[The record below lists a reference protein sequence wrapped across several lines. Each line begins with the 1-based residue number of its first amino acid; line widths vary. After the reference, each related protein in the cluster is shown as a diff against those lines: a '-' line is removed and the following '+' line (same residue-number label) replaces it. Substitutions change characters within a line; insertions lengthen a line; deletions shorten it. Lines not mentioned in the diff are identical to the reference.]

1 MKMISQK
8 NKILLLFHIFAIGL
22 TGSLFFIG
30 IGKLLID
37 KLNLLIG
44 ASLLFALNEFS
55 RILFQFI
62 FSTIDKK
69 FSIKKSIIIS
79 ELLQSISLI
88 SIVIFKFY
96 SLTALIV
103 ILIILNFFESFFLI
117 SEFNLMLKISQKE
130 DRKKYNSYI
139 STTNQIS
146 GILGFIIGGFII
158 SNSQYNLIFIISS
171 ILFFISAIFISL
183 IKIED
188 IKLSIDTSWKKLVK
202 KENYYIFIFTFLI
215 ATNTVILSANSI
227 LGFKLALNTKEIILY
242 QIANAIGS
250 SLATLIIKYK
260 ASLINKNE
268 NKSVIFGLI
277 TQGILFSSFNF
288 LNEDKR
294 VLLFIAISMISFINL
309 SIYNTK
315 LQEYAERKFG
325 SKIYSLRQLSKSLFN
340 FLSIST
346 LTYFTIQ
353 LKIDYQN
360 ILAIFCFLTVVA
372 NILLIKNN
380 ITTYIIE
387 NNK

>member
-1 MKMISQK
+1 MEMISQK
-8 NKILLLFHIFAIGL
+8 NKIFFLFHIFAIGL
-22 TGSLFFIG
+22 TDSLLFIG

-55 RILFQFI
+55 KILFQLI

-79 ELLQSISLI
+79 ELLQSIFLI
-88 SIVIFKFY
+88 FIVDFKFY
-96 SLTALIV
+96 SLIALIA
-103 ILIILNFFESFFLI
+103 ILIILNFLEGFFTI
-117 SEFNLMLKISQKE
+117 SEFNLILTISQKE

-139 STTNQIS
+139 STINQIS
-146 GILGFIIGGFII
+146 GVLGFIIGGYII
-158 SNSQYNLIFIISS
+158 FNSQYNLVFIISS

-188 IKLSIDTSWKKLVK
+188 IKLSVDTSWKKLVK
-202 KENYYIFIFTFLI
+202 RDNYYILIFTLLI

-227 LGFKLALNTKEIILY
+227 LGFKLALNTREIILY

-260 ASLINKNE
+260 SSLINKNE
-268 NKSVIFGLI
+268 NNSIVFGLLL
-277 TQGILFSSFNF
+277 QGILFYLFNF
-288 LNEDKR
+288 VNEDKR
-294 VLLFIAISMISFINL
+294 ILLFISISMISFINL

-315 LQEYAERKFG
+315 LQDYAERKFG

-340 FLSIST
+340 FLGISA

-360 ILAIFCFLTVVA
+360 ILAIFCFLTVIA

-380 ITTYIIE
+380 ITTYIVE
-387 NNK
+387 SKK

>member
-8 NKILLLFHIFAIGL
+8 NKILFLFHIFAIGL

-55 RILFQFI
+55 KILFQFI

-88 SIVIFKFY
+88 FIVIFKFY

-202 KENYYIFIFTFLI
+202 KDNYYIFIFTFLI

-227 LGFKLALNTKEIILY
+227 LGFKLALNTRQIILY

-260 ASLINKNE
+260 VSLINKNK
-268 NKSVIFGLI
+268 NNSVIFGLI

-360 ILAIFCFLTVVA
+360 ILAIFCFLTVAV

>member
-1 MKMISQK
+1 MKMISEK
-8 NKILLLFHIFAIGL
+8 NKTLFLLHVLVIGL
-22 TGSLFFIG
+22 TDSLFFIG

-44 ASLLFALNEFS
+44 ATLLFALNEFS
-55 RILFQFI
+55 KIVFQFI

-79 ELLQSISLI
+79 ELLQSIFLFF
-88 SIVIFKFY
+88 IVIFKFY
-96 SLTALIV
+96 SLTALIT
-103 ILIILNFFESFFLI
+103 ILIILNFLEGFFTI
-117 SEFNLMLKISQKE
+117 SEFNLILKISQKE

-139 STTNQIS
+139 STINQIS
-146 GILGFIIGGFII
+146 GVLGFIIGGYII
-158 SNSQYNLIFIISS
+158 FNSQYNLVFIISS

-188 IKLSIDTSWKKLVK
+188 IKLSVDTSWKKLVK
-202 KENYYIFIFTFLI
+202 RDNYCILIFTFLI

-227 LGFKLALNTKEIILY
+227 LGFKLALNTRQIILY

-260 ASLINKNE
+260 SNLINKNE
-268 NKSVIFGLI
+268 NNSIVFGLI
-277 TQGILFSSFNF
+277 LQGILFYLFNF
-288 LNEDKR
+288 VNEDKR
-294 VLLFIAISMISFINL
+294 IFLFISISMISFINL

-315 LQEYAERKFG
+315 LQDYAETKFG

-340 FLSIST
+340 FFGISA

-353 LKIDYQN
+353 LKIDYQS
-360 ILAIFCFLTVVA
+360 ILAIFCFLTVIA

-380 ITTYIIE
+380 ITTYVVE
-387 NNK
+387 SNK

>member
-8 NKILLLFHIFAIGL
+8 NKILFLFHIFAIGL

-44 ASLLFALNEFS
+44 ASLLFTLNEFS
-55 RILFQFI
+55 KILFQFI

-96 SLTALIV
+96 SSTALIV

-268 NKSVIFGLI
+268 NNSVIFGLI

-340 FLSIST
+340 FLGISV

-353 LKIDYQN
+353 LKINYQN
-360 ILAIFCFLTVVA
+360 ILAIFCFLTAAV

>member
-1 MKMISQK
+1 MKMISEK
-8 NKILLLFHIFAIGL
+8 NKILFLLHVFVIGL
-22 TGSLFFIG
+22 TDSLFFIG

-55 RILFQFI
+55 KILFQFI
-62 FSTIDKK
+62 FSSIDKK

-79 ELLQSISLI
+79 ELLQSIFLI
-88 SIVIFKFY
+88 FIVIFQFY
-96 SLTALIV
+96 SLAALIV
-103 ILIILNFFESFFLI
+103 ILIILNFLESFFLI
-117 SEFNLMLKISQKE
+117 SEFNLILKISQKE

-146 GILGFIIGGFII
+146 GVLGFVIGGYII
-158 SNSQYNLIFIISS
+158 FNSQYNLVFIISS

-188 IKLSIDTSWKKLVK
+188 IKLFVDTSWKKLVK
-202 KENYYIFIFTFLI
+202 KDNYYILIFTFLI

-227 LGFKLALNTKEIILY
+227 LGFKLALNTRKIILY

-260 ASLINKNE
+260 SSLINKNE
-268 NKSVIFGLI
+268 NNSIVFGLI
-277 TQGILFSSFNF
+277 LQGILFYLFNF
-288 LNEDKR
+288 VTEDKR
-294 VLLFIAISMISFINL
+294 ILLFISISMISFINL

-315 LQEYAERKFG
+315 LQDYAETKFG

-340 FLSIST
+340 FLGISI

-360 ILAIFCFLTVVA
+360 ILAVFVFLTVIA

-380 ITTYIIE
+380 ITTYIVE
-387 NNK
+387 SNK

>member
-1 MKMISQK
+1 MKMISEK
-8 NKILLLFHIFAIGL
+8 NKILFLLHVFVIGL
-22 TGSLFFIG
+22 IDSLLFIG

-55 RILFQFI
+55 KIIFQFI

-79 ELLQSISLI
+79 ELLQSIFLI
-88 SIVIFKFY
+88 FIVIFQFY
-96 SLTALIV
+96 SLAALIV
-103 ILIILNFFESFFLI
+103 ILIILNFLEGFFII
-117 SEFNLMLKISQKE
+117 SEFNLILKISQKE
-130 DRKKYNSYI
+130 DRKKYNSYV

-146 GILGFIIGGFII
+146 GVLGFVIGGYITF
-158 SNSQYNLIFIISS
+158 NSQYNLVFIISS

-188 IKLSIDTSWKKLVK
+188 IKLFVDTSWKKLVK
-202 KENYYIFIFTFLI
+202 KDNYYILIFTFLI

-227 LGFKLALNTKEIILY
+227 LGFKLALNTREIILY

-260 ASLINKNE
+260 SSLINKNE
-268 NKSVIFGLI
+268 NNSIVFGLI
-277 TQGILFSSFNF
+277 LQGILFYLFNF
-288 LNEDKR
+288 VNEDKR
-294 VLLFIAISMISFINL
+294 ILLFISISMISFINL

-315 LQEYAERKFG
+315 LQDYAETKFG

-340 FLSIST
+340 FFGISI

-360 ILAIFCFLTVVA
+360 ILAVFVFLTVIA

-380 ITTYIIE
+380 ITTYIVE
-387 NNK
+387 SNK

>member
-1 MKMISQK
+1 MEIIFQK
-8 NKILLLFHIFAIGL
+8 NKMLFLFHIFAIGL

-44 ASLLFALNEFS
+44 ASLLFTLNEFS
-55 RILFQFI
+55 KILFQFI

-268 NKSVIFGLI
+268 NNSVIFGLI

>member
-1 MKMISQK
+1 MKMISEK
-8 NKILLLFHIFAIGL
+8 NKILFLLHVFVIGL
-22 TGSLFFIG
+22 IDSLLFIG

-44 ASLLFALNEFS
+44 ASLLFTLNEFS
-55 RILFQFI
+55 KILFQFI

-88 SIVIFKFY
+88 FIVIFKFY

-139 STTNQIS
+139 STINQIS

-188 IKLSIDTSWKKLVK
+188 IKLSIDTSWKKLLK
-202 KENYYIFIFTFLI
+202 KDNYYIFIFTFLI

-227 LGFKLALNTKEIILY
+227 LGFKLALNTREIILY

-260 ASLINKNE
+260 VSLINKNE
-268 NKSVIFGLI
+268 NNSVIFGLI

-288 LNEDKR
+288 INEDKR
-294 VLLFIAISMISFINL
+294 VFLFIAISMISFINL

-360 ILAIFCFLTVVA
+360 ILSIFCFLTVAA

-380 ITTYIIE
+380 ITTYIVE
-387 NNK
+387 KQ

>member
-1 MKMISQK
+1 MKMISEK
-8 NKILLLFHIFAIGL
+8 NKILFLLHVFVIGL
-22 TGSLFFIG
+22 TVSLLFIG

-55 RILFQFI
+55 KILFQLI

-79 ELLQSISLI
+79 ELLQSIFLFFI
-88 SIVIFKFY
+88 IIFKFY

-103 ILIILNFFESFFLI
+103 ILIILNFLESFFII
-117 SEFNLMLKISQKE
+117 SEFNLILKISQKE

-146 GILGFIIGGFII
+146 GVLGFIIGGYII
-158 SNSQYNLIFIISS
+158 FNSQYNLVFIISS

-202 KENYYIFIFTFLI
+202 RDNYYILIFTFLI

-227 LGFKLALNTKEIILY
+227 LGFKLALNTRQIILY

-260 ASLINKNE
+260 SSLINKNE
-268 NKSVIFGLI
+268 NNSIVFGLLL
-277 TQGILFSSFNF
+277 QGILFYLFNF
-288 LNEDKR
+288 VNEDKR
-294 VLLFIAISMISFINL
+294 ILLFISISMISFINL

-315 LQEYAERKFG
+315 LQDYAERKFG

-340 FLSIST
+340 FFGISA

-360 ILAIFCFLTVVA
+360 ILVVFCFLTVIA

-380 ITTYIIE
+380 ITTYIVE
-387 NNK
+387 SNK

>member
-1 MKMISQK
+1 MEMISQK
-8 NKILLLFHIFAIGL
+8 NKIFFLFHIFAIGL
-22 TGSLFFIG
+22 TDSLLFIG

-55 RILFQFI
+55 KILFQLI

-79 ELLQSISLI
+79 ELLQSIFLI
-88 SIVIFKFY
+88 FIIIFKFY

-103 ILIILNFFESFFLI
+103 ILIILNFLESFFII
-117 SEFNLMLKISQKE
+117 SEFNLILKISQKE

-146 GILGFIIGGFII
+146 GVLGFVIGGYII
-158 SNSQYNLIFIISS
+158 FNSQYNLVFIISS
-171 ILFFISAIFISL
+171 ILFFISTIFISL

-202 KENYYIFIFTFLI
+202 RDNYYILIFTFLI

-227 LGFKLALNTKEIILY
+227 LGFKLSLNTRQIILY

-260 ASLINKNE
+260 SNLINKNE
-268 NKSVIFGLI
+268 NNSIVFGLI
-277 TQGILFSSFNF
+277 LQGILFYLFNF
-288 LNEDKR
+288 VTEDKR
-294 VLLFIAISMISFINL
+294 ILLFISISMISFINL

-315 LQEYAERKFG
+315 LQDCAETKFG

-340 FLSIST
+340 FFGISA

-360 ILAIFCFLTVVA
+360 ILAIFCFLTVIV

-380 ITTYIIE
+380 ITTYIVE
-387 NNK
+387 SNK

>member
-8 NKILLLFHIFAIGL
+8 NKIFFLFHIFAIGL
-22 TGSLFFIG
+22 TDSLLFIG

-55 RILFQFI
+55 KILFQLI

-79 ELLQSISLI
+79 ELLQSIFLI
-88 SIVIFKFY
+88 FIVDFKFY
-96 SLTALIV
+96 SLIALIA
-103 ILIILNFFESFFLI
+103 ILIILNFLEGFFTI
-117 SEFNLMLKISQKE
+117 SEFNLILTISQKE

-139 STTNQIS
+139 STINQIS
-146 GILGFIIGGFII
+146 GVLGFIIGGYII
-158 SNSQYNLIFIISS
+158 FNSQYNLVFIISS

-188 IKLSIDTSWKKLVK
+188 IKLSVDTSWKKLVK
-202 KENYYIFIFTFLI
+202 RDNYYILIFTLLI

-227 LGFKLALNTKEIILY
+227 LGFKLALNTREIILY

-260 ASLINKNE
+260 SSLINKNE
-268 NKSVIFGLI
+268 NNSIVFGLLL
-277 TQGILFSSFNF
+277 QGILFYLFNF
-288 LNEDKR
+288 VNEDKR
-294 VLLFIAISMISFINL
+294 ILLFISISMISFINL

-315 LQEYAERKFG
+315 LQDYAERKFG

-340 FLSIST
+340 FLGISA

-360 ILAIFCFLTVVA
+360 ILAIFCFLIVIA

-380 ITTYIIE
+380 ITTYVVE
-387 NNK
+387 SNK

>member
-8 NKILLLFHIFAIGL
+8 NKILFLFHIFAIGL

-44 ASLLFALNEFS
+44 ASLLFTLNEFS
-55 RILFQFI
+55 KILFQFI

-202 KENYYIFIFTFLI
+202 KDNYYIFIFTFLI

-227 LGFKLALNTKEIILY
+227 LGFKLALDTRQIILY

-268 NKSVIFGLI
+268 NNSVIFGLI

-288 LNEDKR
+288 VNEDKR

-315 LQEYAERKFG
+315 LQDYAERKFG

-360 ILAIFCFLTVVA
+360 ILSIFCFLTVAA

-380 ITTYIIE
+380 ITTYIVE
-387 NNK
+387 KQ

>member
-1 MKMISQK
+1 MEIIFQK
-8 NKILLLFHIFAIGL
+8 NKMLFLFHIFAIGL
-22 TGSLFFIG
+22 TDGLFFIG

-55 RILFQFI
+55 KILFQFI

-268 NKSVIFGLI
+268 NNSVIFGLI

>member
-1 MKMISQK
+1 MKMISEK
-8 NKILLLFHIFAIGL
+8 NKILFLLHVFVIGL
-22 TGSLFFIG
+22 TDSLFFIG

-44 ASLLFALNEFS
+44 ATLLFALNEFS
-55 RILFQFI
+55 KIIFQFI
-62 FSTIDKK
+62 FSSIDKK

-79 ELLQSISLI
+79 ELLQSIFLI
-88 SIVIFKFY
+88 LIVIFKFY
-96 SLTALIV
+96 SLMALIM
-103 ILIILNFFESFFLI
+103 ILIILNFLESFFLI
-117 SEFNLMLKISQKE
+117 SEFNLILKISQKE

-139 STTNQIS
+139 STINQIS
-146 GILGFIIGGFII
+146 GVLGFVIGGYII
-158 SNSQYNLIFIISS
+158 FNSQYNLVFIISS

-188 IKLSIDTSWKKLVK
+188 IKLFVDTSWKKLVK
-202 KENYYIFIFTFLI
+202 KDNYYILIFTFLI

-227 LGFKLALNTKEIILY
+227 LGFKLALNTRQIILY

-260 ASLINKNE
+260 SSLINKNE
-268 NKSVIFGLI
+268 NNSIVFGLI
-277 TQGILFSSFNF
+277 LQGILFYLFNF
-288 LNEDKR
+288 VNEDKR
-294 VLLFIAISMISFINL
+294 ILLFISISMISFINL

-315 LQEYAERKFG
+315 LQDYAETKFG

-340 FLSIST
+340 FWGISI

-353 LKIDYQN
+353 LKIEYQS
-360 ILAIFCFLTVVA
+360 ILAIFCFLTVIA

-380 ITTYIIE
+380 ITTYVVE
-387 NNK
+387 SNK

>member
-1 MKMISQK
+1 MKIISEK
-8 NKILLLFHIFAIGL
+8 NKILFLLHVFVIGL
-22 TGSLFFIG
+22 IDSLLFIG

-55 RILFQFI
+55 KIIFQFI

-79 ELLQSISLI
+79 ELLQSIFLI
-88 SIVIFKFY
+88 FIVIFQFY
-96 SLTALIV
+96 SLAALIV
-103 ILIILNFFESFFLI
+103 ILIILNFLEGFFII
-117 SEFNLMLKISQKE
+117 SEFNLILKISQKE
-130 DRKKYNSYI
+130 DRKKYNSYV

-146 GILGFIIGGFII
+146 GVLGFVIGGYII
-158 SNSQYNLIFIISS
+158 FNSQYNLVFIISS

-188 IKLSIDTSWKKLVK
+188 IKLFVDTSWKKLVK
-202 KENYYIFIFTFLI
+202 KDNYYILIFTFLI

-227 LGFKLALNTKEIILY
+227 LGFKLALNTREIILY

-260 ASLINKNE
+260 SSLINKNE
-268 NKSVIFGLI
+268 NNSIVFGLI
-277 TQGILFSSFNF
+277 LQGILFYLFNF
-288 LNEDKR
+288 VNEDKR
-294 VLLFIAISMISFINL
+294 ILLFISISMISFINL

-315 LQEYAERKFG
+315 LQDYAETKFG

-340 FLSIST
+340 FFGISI

-360 ILAIFCFLTVVA
+360 ILAVFVFLTVIA

-380 ITTYIIE
+380 ITTYIVE

>member
-1 MKMISQK
+1 MKIISEK
-8 NKILLLFHIFAIGL
+8 NKILFLLHVFVIGL
-22 TGSLFFIG
+22 IDSLLFIG

-55 RILFQFI
+55 KILFQFI
-62 FSTIDKK
+62 FSSIDKK

-79 ELLQSISLI
+79 ELLQSIFLI
-88 SIVIFKFY
+88 FIVIFQFY
-96 SLTALIV
+96 SLAALIV
-103 ILIILNFFESFFLI
+103 ILIILNFLENFFII
-117 SEFNLMLKISQKE
+117 SEFNLILKISQKE

-139 STTNQIS
+139 STINQIS
-146 GILGFIIGGFII
+146 RVLGFVIGGYII
-158 SNSQYNLIFIISS
+158 FNSQYNLVFIISS
-171 ILFFISAIFISL
+171 ILFFISTIFISL

-202 KENYYIFIFTFLI
+202 KDNYYILIFTFLI

-227 LGFKLALNTKEIILY
+227 LGFKLALNTRQIILY

-260 ASLINKNE
+260 SNLINKNE
-268 NKSVIFGLI
+268 NNSIVFGLI
-277 TQGILFSSFNF
+277 LQGILFYLFNF
-288 LNEDKR
+288 VNEDKR
-294 VLLFIAISMISFINL
+294 IFLFISISMISFINL

-315 LQEYAERKFG
+315 LQDYAETKFG
-325 SKIYSLRQLSKSLFN
+325 SKIYSLRQLSKLLFN
-340 FLSIST
+340 FFGISA

-353 LKIDYQN
+353 LKIDYQS
-360 ILAIFCFLTVVA
+360 ILAIFCFLTVIV

-380 ITTYIIE
+380 ITTYVVE
-387 NNK
+387 SNK

>member
-8 NKILLLFHIFAIGL
+8 NKILFLFHIFAIGL

-44 ASLLFALNEFS
+44 ASLLFTLNEFPK
-55 RILFQFI
+55 ILFQFI

-202 KENYYIFIFTFLI
+202 KDNYYIFIFTFLI

-260 ASLINKNE
+260 SNIINKNE
-268 NKSVIFGLI
+268 NKSIIFGLI
-277 TQGILFSSFNF
+277 VQGILFSLFNF
-288 LNEDKR
+288 VNKDKR
-294 VLLFIAISMISFINL
+294 IILFIAISMISFINL

-340 FLSIST
+340 FFGISA

-353 LKIDYQN
+353 LKINYQN
-360 ILAIFCFLTVVA
+360 ILAIFCFFTVIT
-372 NILLIKNN
+372 NSLLIKNN
-380 ITTYIIE
+380 IITYTVE
-387 NNK
+387 SDK

>member
-44 ASLLFALNEFS
+44 ASLLFTLNEFS
-55 RILFQFI
+55 KILFQFI

-268 NKSVIFGLI
+268 NNSVIFGLI

>member
-8 NKILLLFHIFAIGL
+8 NKMLFLFHIFAIGL

-44 ASLLFALNEFS
+44 ASLLFTLNEFS
-55 RILFQFI
+55 KILFQFI

-268 NKSVIFGLI
+268 NNSVIFGLI

-294 VLLFIAISMISFINL
+294 ALLFIAISMISFINL

>member
-1 MKMISQK
+1 MKMISEK
-8 NKILLLFHIFAIGL
+8 NKTLFLLHVLVIGL
-22 TGSLFFIG
+22 TDSLFFIG

-44 ASLLFALNEFS
+44 ATLLFALNEFS
-55 RILFQFI
+55 KIVFQFI

-79 ELLQSISLI
+79 ELLQSIFLFF
-88 SIVIFKFY
+88 IVIFKFY
-96 SLTALIV
+96 SLTALIT
-103 ILIILNFFESFFLI
+103 ILIILNFLEGFFTI
-117 SEFNLMLKISQKE
+117 SEFNLILKISQKE

-139 STTNQIS
+139 STINQIS
-146 GILGFIIGGFII
+146 GVLGFVIGGYII
-158 SNSQYNLIFIISS
+158 FNSQYNLVFIISS
-171 ILFFISAIFISL
+171 ILFFISTIFISL

-188 IKLSIDTSWKKLVK
+188 IKLSVDTSWKKLVK
-202 KENYYIFIFTFLI
+202 RDNYCILIFTFLI

-227 LGFKLALNTKEIILY
+227 LGFKLALNTRQIILY

-260 ASLINKNE
+260 SNLINKNE
-268 NKSVIFGLI
+268 NNSIVFGLI
-277 TQGILFSSFNF
+277 LQGILFYLFNF
-288 LNEDKR
+288 VTEDKR
-294 VLLFIAISMISFINL
+294 ILLFISISMISFINL

-315 LQEYAERKFG
+315 LQDYAETKFG

-340 FLSIST
+340 FFGISA

-353 LKIDYQN
+353 LKIDYQS
-360 ILAIFCFLTVVA
+360 ILAIFCFLTVIA

-380 ITTYIIE
+380 ITTYVVE
-387 NNK
+387 SNK

>member
-1 MKMISQK
+1 MEMISQK
-8 NKILLLFHIFAIGL
+8 NKLLFLFHIFAIGL
-22 TGSLFFIG
+22 TDSLFFIG

-37 KLNLLIG
+37 KLNLLVG

-55 RILFQFI
+55 KILFQFI

-69 FSIKKSIIIS
+69 FSVKKSIIIS
-79 ELLQSISLI
+79 ELLQSIFLI
-88 SIVIFKFY
+88 FIIIFKFY

-103 ILIILNFFESFFLI
+103 ILIILNFLESFFII
-117 SEFNLMLKISQKE
+117 SEFNLILKISQKE

-139 STTNQIS
+139 SAINQIS
-146 GILGFIIGGFII
+146 GVLGFVIGGYII
-158 SNSQYNLIFIISS
+158 FNSQYNLLFIISS

-202 KENYYIFIFTFLI
+202 RDNYYILIFTFLI

-227 LGFKLALNTKEIILY
+227 LGFKLSLNTRQIILY

-260 ASLINKNE
+260 SNLINKNE
-268 NKSVIFGLI
+268 NNSIVFGLI
-277 TQGILFSSFNF
+277 LQGILFYLFNF
-288 LNEDKR
+288 VTEDKR
-294 VLLFIAISMISFINL
+294 ILLFISISMISFINL

-315 LQEYAERKFG
+315 LQYYAETKFG

-340 FLSIST
+340 FFGISA

-360 ILAIFCFLTVVA
+360 ILAIFCFLTVIV

-380 ITTYIIE
+380 ITTYIVE
-387 NNK
+387 SNK

>member
-1 MKMISQK
+1 MKMISEK
-8 NKILLLFHIFAIGL
+8 NKILFLLHVFVIGL
-22 TGSLFFIG
+22 IDSLLFIG

-55 RILFQFI
+55 KIIFQFI
-62 FSTIDKK
+62 FSSIDKK

-79 ELLQSISLI
+79 ELLQSIFLI
-88 SIVIFKFY
+88 FIVIFQFY
-96 SLTALIV
+96 SLAALIV
-103 ILIILNFFESFFLI
+103 ILIILNFLEGFFII
-117 SEFNLMLKISQKE
+117 SEFNLILKISQKE
-130 DRKKYNSYI
+130 DRKKYNSYV

-146 GILGFIIGGFII
+146 GVLGFVIGGYII
-158 SNSQYNLIFIISS
+158 FNSQYNLVFIISS

-188 IKLSIDTSWKKLVK
+188 IKLFVDTSWKKLVK
-202 KENYYIFIFTFLI
+202 KDNYYILIFTFLI

-227 LGFKLALNTKEIILY
+227 LGFKLALNTREIILY

-260 ASLINKNE
+260 SSLINKNE
-268 NKSVIFGLI
+268 NNSIVFGLI
-277 TQGILFSSFNF
+277 LQGILFYLFNF
-288 LNEDKR
+288 VNEDKR
-294 VLLFIAISMISFINL
+294 ILLFISISMISFINL

-315 LQEYAERKFG
+315 LQDYAETKFG

-340 FLSIST
+340 FFGISI

-360 ILAIFCFLTVVA
+360 ILAVFVFLTVIA

-380 ITTYIIE
+380 ITTYIVE
-387 NNK
+387 SNK

>member
-1 MKMISQK
+1 MEMISQK
-8 NKILLLFHIFAIGL
+8 NKMLFLFHIFAIGL
-22 TGSLFFIG
+22 TDSLLFIG

-37 KLNLLIG
+37 KLNLLVG

-55 RILFQFI
+55 KILFQFI

-79 ELLQSISLI
+79 ELLQSIFLFFI
-88 SIVIFKFY
+88 IIFKFY

-103 ILIILNFFESFFLI
+103 ILIILNFLESFFII
-117 SEFNLMLKISQKE
+117 SEFNLILKISQKE

-146 GILGFIIGGFII
+146 GVLGFVIGGFII
-158 SNSQYNLIFIISS
+158 FNSQYNLLFIISS

-183 IKIED
+183 IKTEN

-202 KENYYIFIFTFLI
+202 KDNYYILIFTFLI

-227 LGFKLALNTKEIILY
+227 LGFKLALNTRQIILY

-260 ASLINKNE
+260 SNLINKNE
-268 NKSVIFGLI
+268 NNSIVFGLI
-277 TQGILFSSFNF
+277 LQGILFYLFNF
-288 LNEDKR
+288 VNEDKR
-294 VLLFIAISMISFINL
+294 ILLFISISMISFINL

-315 LQEYAERKFG
+315 LQDCAETKFG

-340 FLSIST
+340 FFGISI

-360 ILAIFCFLTVVA
+360 ILAVFVFLTVLA

-380 ITTYIIE
+380 ITTYVVE
-387 NNK
+387 SNK

>member
-1 MKMISQK
+1 MEMISQK
-8 NKILLLFHIFAIGL
+8 NKIFFLFHIFAIGL
-22 TGSLFFIG
+22 TDSLLFIG

-55 RILFQFI
+55 KILFQLI

-79 ELLQSISLI
+79 ELLQSIFLI
-88 SIVIFKFY
+88 FIVVFKFY
-96 SLTALIV
+96 SLIALIV
-103 ILIILNFFESFFLI
+103 ILIILNFLEGFFLI
-117 SEFNLMLKISQKE
+117 SEFNLILKISQKE

-146 GILGFIIGGFII
+146 GVLGFVIGGYII
-158 SNSQYNLIFIISS
+158 FNSQYNLVFIISS
-171 ILFFISAIFISL
+171 ILFFISAIFVSL
-183 IKIED
+183 IKIEN
-188 IKLSIDTSWKKLVK
+188 IKLSIDTSWKKIVTRD
-202 KENYYIFIFTFLI
+202 NYYILIFTFLI

-227 LGFKLALNTKEIILY
+227 LGFKLALDTRQIILY
-242 QIANAIGS
+242 QIANTVGS
-250 SLATLIIKYK
+250 GLATLIIKYK
-260 ASLINKNE
+260 SSLINKNE
-268 NKSVIFGLI
+268 NKSIISGLI
-277 TQGILFSSFNF
+277 AQGILFYLFNF
-288 LNEDKR
+288 VNEDKR
-294 VLLFIAISMISFINL
+294 SLLFISISMISFINL

-315 LQEYAERKFG
+315 LQDYAERKFG

-340 FLSIST
+340 FLGISA

-360 ILAIFCFLTVVA
+360 ILAIFCFLTVIA

-380 ITTYIIE
+380 ITTYIVE
-387 NNK
+387 SKK

>member
-1 MKMISQK
+1 MKMISEK
-8 NKILLLFHIFAIGL
+8 NKILFLLHVFVIGL
-22 TGSLFFIG
+22 IDSLLFIG

-55 RILFQFI
+55 KILFQFI

-79 ELLQSISLI
+79 ELLQSIFLI
-88 SIVIFKFY
+88 FIVIFQFY
-96 SLTALIV
+96 SLAALIV
-103 ILIILNFFESFFLI
+103 ILIILNFLEGFFII
-117 SEFNLMLKISQKE
+117 SEFNLILKISQKE

-146 GILGFIIGGFII
+146 GVLGFVIGGYII
-158 SNSQYNLIFIISS
+158 FNSQYNLVFIISF

-202 KENYYIFIFTFLI
+202 RDNYYILIFTFLI

-227 LGFKLALNTKEIILY
+227 LGFKLALNIREIILY

-260 ASLINKNE
+260 SSLINKNE
-268 NKSVIFGLI
+268 NNSIVFGLI
-277 TQGILFSSFNF
+277 LQGILFYLFNF
-288 LNEDKR
+288 VTEDKR
-294 VLLFIAISMISFINL
+294 ILLFISISMINFINL

-315 LQEYAERKFG
+315 LQDYAEIKFG

-340 FLSIST
+340 FLGISI

-353 LKIDYQN
+353 LKIEYQN
-360 ILAIFCFLTVVA
+360 ILAVFCFLTVIA

-380 ITTYIIE
+380 ITTYIVE
-387 NNK
+387 SNK

>member
-1 MKMISQK
+1 MKIISEK
-8 NKILLLFHIFAIGL
+8 NKILFLLHVFVIGL
-22 TGSLFFIG
+22 IDSLLFIG

-55 RILFQFI
+55 KILFQFI
-62 FSTIDKK
+62 FSSIDKK

-79 ELLQSISLI
+79 ELLQSIFLI
-88 SIVIFKFY
+88 FIVIFQFY
-96 SLTALIV
+96 SLAALIV
-103 ILIILNFFESFFLI
+103 ILIILNFLEGFFII
-117 SEFNLMLKISQKE
+117 SEFNLILKISQKE

-139 STTNQIS
+139 STINQIS
-146 GILGFIIGGFII
+146 GVLGFVIGGYII
-158 SNSQYNLIFIISS
+158 FNSQYNLVFIISS

-188 IKLSIDTSWKKLVK
+188 IKLFVDTSWKKLVK
-202 KENYYIFIFTFLI
+202 KDNYYILIFTFLI

-227 LGFKLALNTKEIILY
+227 LGFKLALNTRQIILY

-260 ASLINKNE
+260 SSLINKNE
-268 NKSVIFGLI
+268 NNSIVFGLI
-277 TQGILFSSFNF
+277 LQGILFYLFNF
-288 LNEDKR
+288 VNEDKR
-294 VLLFIAISMISFINL
+294 ILLFISISMISFINL

-315 LQEYAERKFG
+315 LQDYAERKFG

-340 FLSIST
+340 FLGISA

-360 ILAIFCFLTVVA
+360 ILAIFCFLTVIA

-380 ITTYIIE
+380 ITTYIVE
-387 NNK
+387 SNK

>member
-8 NKILLLFHIFAIGL
+8 NKILFLFHIFAIGL

-44 ASLLFALNEFS
+44 ASLLFTLNEFPK
-55 RILFQFI
+55 ILFQFI

-202 KENYYIFIFTFLI
+202 KDNYYIFIFTFLI

-268 NKSVIFGLI
+268 NNSVIFGLI

>member
-1 MKMISQK
+1 MEMISQK
-8 NKILLLFHIFAIGL
+8 NKIFFLFHIFAIGL
-22 TGSLFFIG
+22 TDSLLFIG

-55 RILFQFI
+55 KILFQLI

-79 ELLQSISLI
+79 ELLQSIFLFFI
-88 SIVIFKFY
+88 IIFKFY

-103 ILIILNFFESFFLI
+103 ILIILNFLESFFII
-117 SEFNLMLKISQKE
+117 SEFNLILKISQKE

-146 GILGFIIGGFII
+146 RVLGFVIGGYII
-158 SNSQYNLIFIISS
+158 FNSQYNLVFIISS
-171 ILFFISAIFISL
+171 ILFFISTIFISL

-202 KENYYIFIFTFLI
+202 RDNYYILIFTFLI

-227 LGFKLALNTKEIILY
+227 LGFKLSLNTRQIILY

-260 ASLINKNE
+260 SNLINKNE
-268 NKSVIFGLI
+268 NNSIVFGLI
-277 TQGILFSSFNF
+277 LQGILFYLFNF
-288 LNEDKR
+288 VTEDKR
-294 VLLFIAISMISFINL
+294 ILLFISISMISFINL

-315 LQEYAERKFG
+315 LQDYAETKFG

-340 FLSIST
+340 FFGISA

-360 ILAIFCFLTVVA
+360 ILAIFCFLTVIV

-380 ITTYIIE
+380 ITTYIVE
-387 NNK
+387 SNK

>member
-1 MKMISQK
+1 MKMISEK
-8 NKILLLFHIFAIGL
+8 NKILFLLHVFVIGL
-22 TGSLFFIG
+22 TDSLFFIG

-44 ASLLFALNEFS
+44 ATLLFALNEFS
-55 RILFQFI
+55 KIIFQFI

-79 ELLQSISLI
+79 ELLQSIFLI
-88 SIVIFKFY
+88 FIVVFKFY
-96 SLTALIV
+96 SLTALIA
-103 ILIILNFFESFFLI
+103 ILIILNFLENFFII
-117 SEFNLMLKISQKE
+117 SEFNLILKISQKE

-139 STTNQIS
+139 STINQIS
-146 GILGFIIGGFII
+146 GVLGFVIGGYII
-158 SNSQYNLIFIISS
+158 FNSQYNLVFIISS
-171 ILFFISAIFISL
+171 ILFFISTIFISL

-202 KENYYIFIFTFLI
+202 KDNYYILIFTILI
-215 ATNTVILSANSI
+215 ATNTVILSVNSI
-227 LGFKLALNTKEIILY
+227 LGFKLALNTRQIILY

-260 ASLINKNE
+260 SNLINKNE
-268 NKSVIFGLI
+268 NNSIVFGLI
-277 TQGILFSSFNF
+277 LQGILFYLFNF
-288 LNEDKR
+288 VNEDKR
-294 VLLFIAISMISFINL
+294 IFLFISISMISFINL

-315 LQEYAERKFG
+315 LQDYAETKFG

-340 FLSIST
+340 FLGISI

-353 LKIDYQN
+353 LKIEYQS
-360 ILAIFCFLTVVA
+360 ILAIFCFLTVIA

-380 ITTYIIE
+380 ITTYVVE
-387 NNK
+387 SNK

>member
-1 MKMISQK
+1 MEIIFQK
-8 NKILLLFHIFAIGL
+8 NKMLFLFHIFAIGL

-55 RILFQFI
+55 KILFQFI

-139 STTNQIS
+139 LTTNQIS

-183 IKIED
+183 IKIENM
-188 IKLSIDTSWKKLVK
+188 KLSIDTSWKKLVK

-268 NKSVIFGLI
+268 NNSVIFRLI

-360 ILAIFCFLTVVA
+360 ILAIYCFLTVVA

>member
-1 MKMISQK
+1 MEIIFQK
-8 NKILLLFHIFAIGL
+8 NKILFLFHIFTIGL

-44 ASLLFALNEFS
+44 ASLLFTLNEFS
-55 RILFQFI
+55 KILFQFI

-268 NKSVIFGLI
+268 NNSVIFGLI

>member
-1 MKMISQK
+1 MEIIFQK
-8 NKILLLFHIFAIGL
+8 NKMLFLFHIFAIGL

-44 ASLLFALNEFS
+44 ASLLFTLNEFS
-55 RILFQFI
+55 KILFQFI

-188 IKLSIDTSWKKLVK
+188 FKLSIDTSWKKLVK

-268 NKSVIFGLI
+268 NNSVIFGLI

>member
-1 MKMISQK
+1 MKMISEK
-8 NKILLLFHIFAIGL
+8 NKTLFLLHVLVIGL
-22 TGSLFFIG
+22 TDSLFFIG

-44 ASLLFALNEFS
+44 ATLLFALNEFS
-55 RILFQFI
+55 KIVFQFI

-79 ELLQSISLI
+79 ELLQSIFLI
-88 SIVIFKFY
+88 FIVVFKFY
-96 SLTALIV
+96 SLTALIA
-103 ILIILNFFESFFLI
+103 ILIILNFLEGFFTI
-117 SEFNLMLKISQKE
+117 SEFNLILKISQKE

-146 GILGFIIGGFII
+146 GVLGFIIGGYII
-158 SNSQYNLIFIISS
+158 FNSQYNLVFIISS

-188 IKLSIDTSWKKLVK
+188 IKLSVDTSWKKLVK
-202 KENYYIFIFTFLI
+202 RDNYYILIFTFLI

-227 LGFKLALNTKEIILY
+227 LGFKLALNTRQIILY

-260 ASLINKNE
+260 SSLINKNE
-268 NKSVIFGLI
+268 NNSIVFGLI
-277 TQGILFSSFNF
+277 LQGILFYLFNF
-288 LNEDKR
+288 VTEDKR
-294 VLLFIAISMISFINL
+294 ILLFISISMISFINL

-315 LQEYAERKFG
+315 LQDYAETKFG

-340 FLSIST
+340 FVGISI

-353 LKIDYQN
+353 LKIEYQS
-360 ILAIFCFLTVVA
+360 ILAIFCFLTVIV

-380 ITTYIIE
+380 ITTYIVE
-387 NNK
+387 SNK

>member
-1 MKMISQK
+1 MKMISEK
-8 NKILLLFHIFAIGL
+8 NKILFLLHVFLIGL
-22 TGSLFFIG
+22 IDSLLFIG

-55 RILFQFI
+55 KILFQFI
-62 FSTIDKK
+62 FSSIDKK

-79 ELLQSISLI
+79 ELLQSIFLI
-88 SIVIFKFY
+88 FIVIFQFY
-96 SLTALIV
+96 SSAALIV
-103 ILIILNFFESFFLI
+103 ILIILNFLESFFLI
-117 SEFNLMLKISQKE
+117 SEFNLILKISQKE

-146 GILGFIIGGFII
+146 GVLGFVIGGYII
-158 SNSQYNLIFIISS
+158 FNSQYNLVFIISS

-188 IKLSIDTSWKKLVK
+188 IKLFVDTSWKKLVK
-202 KENYYIFIFTFLI
+202 KDNYYILIFTFLI

-227 LGFKLALNTKEIILY
+227 LGFKLALNTRQIILY

-260 ASLINKNE
+260 SSLINKNE
-268 NKSVIFGLI
+268 NNSIVFGLI
-277 TQGILFSSFNF
+277 LQGILFYLFNF
-288 LNEDKR
+288 VNEDKR
-294 VLLFIAISMISFINL
+294 ILLFISISMISFINL

-315 LQEYAERKFG
+315 LQDYAETKFE

-340 FLSIST
+340 FFGISI

-360 ILAIFCFLTVVA
+360 ILAVFVFLTVIA

-380 ITTYIIE
+380 ITTYIVKS
-387 NNK
+387 NK

>member
-8 NKILLLFHIFAIGL
+8 NKILFLFHIFTIGL

-30 IGKLLID
+30 IGKLLIN

-44 ASLLFALNEFS
+44 ASLLFTLNEFS
-55 RILFQFI
+55 KILFQFI

-268 NKSVIFGLI
+268 NNSVIFGLI

-372 NILLIKNN
+372 NILLVKNN

>member
-1 MKMISQK
+1 MKMISEK
-8 NKILLLFHIFAIGL
+8 NKILFLLHVFVIGL
-22 TGSLFFIG
+22 TDSLFFIG

-44 ASLLFALNEFS
+44 ATLLFALNEFS
-55 RILFQFI
+55 KIIFQFI
-62 FSTIDKK
+62 FSSIDKK

-79 ELLQSISLI
+79 ELLQSIFLI
-88 SIVIFKFY
+88 LIVIFKFY
-96 SLTALIV
+96 SLMALIM
-103 ILIILNFFESFFLI
+103 ILIILNFLESFFLI
-117 SEFNLMLKISQKE
+117 SEFNLILKISQKE

-139 STTNQIS
+139 STINQIS
-146 GILGFIIGGFII
+146 GVLGFVIGGYII
-158 SNSQYNLIFIISS
+158 FNSQYNLVFIISS

-188 IKLSIDTSWKKLVK
+188 IKLFVDTSWKKLVK
-202 KENYYIFIFTFLI
+202 KDNYYILIFTFLI
-215 ATNTVILSANSI
+215 ATNTVILSVNSI
-227 LGFKLALNTKEIILY
+227 LGFKLALNTRQIILY

-260 ASLINKNE
+260 SSLINKNE
-268 NKSVIFGLI
+268 NNSIVFGLI
-277 TQGILFSSFNF
+277 LQGILFYLFNF
-288 LNEDKR
+288 VNEDKR
-294 VLLFIAISMISFINL
+294 ILLFISISMISFINL

-315 LQEYAERKFG
+315 LQDYAETKFG

-340 FLSIST
+340 FWGISI

-360 ILAIFCFLTVVA
+360 ILAIFCFLTVIA

-380 ITTYIIE
+380 ITTYVVE
-387 NNK
+387 SNK